1 MSIEDAM
8 SFLDRMAEDDD
19 FCEEARS
26 ARTADQFW
34 SLVKQADLEF
44 TREEYLQAE
53 QARDQWSLPDPP
65 LDSASFLQKAFA
77 SYCKTGR
84 RD

>member
-1 MSIEDAM
+1 MSIEDAL
-8 SFLDRMAEDDD
+8 SFLDRMSEDDD
-19 FCEEARS
+19 FFQQARS

-53 QARDQWSLPDPP
+53 RTRDSWPLPEAPQ
-65 LDSASFLQKAFA
+65 DSASFLQKAFA
-77 SYCKTGR
+77 SYCKPGR
-84 RD
+84 QD

>member
-8 SFLDRMAEDDD
+8 SFLARMAEDDE

-53 QARDQWSLPDPP
+53 QAREQWPLADPP
-65 LDSASFLQKAFA
+65 PDSASFLQRAFA
-77 SYCKTGR
+77 SYCNSGKEV
-84 RD
+84 